1 MLEWL
6 KENYDNICVVITAL
20 ITFCSVVVKVTPT
33 DKDDKILSKIIS
45 ILDKILADLPS
56 KLYNNCTRIAI
67 VEKTIDGVKD
77 RVGKVEGNI
86 SWVTKTI
93 LGIVITAIM
102 GIIVVIR

>member
-45 ILDKILADLPS
+45 ILDTFSIFNPKN
-56 KLYNNCTRIAI
+56 K
-67 VEKTIDGVKD
+67 EVKD
-77 RVGKVEGNI
+77 K
-86 SWVTKTI
+86 
-93 LGIVITAIM
+93 
-102 GIIVVIR
+102 

>member
-45 ILDKILADLPS
+45 ILDTFSIFNP
-56 KLYNNCTRIAI
+56 NNK
-67 VEKTIDGVKD
+67 EVKD
-77 RVGKVEGNI
+77 K
-86 SWVTKTI
+86 
-93 LGIVITAIM
+93 
-102 GIIVVIR
+102 

>member
-45 ILDKILADLPS
+45 ILDTFSIFNPKN
-56 KLYNNCTRIAI
+56 K
-67 VEKTIDGVKD
+67 EVKD
-77 RVGKVEGNI
+77 KE
-86 SWVTKTI
+86 
-93 LGIVITAIM
+93 
-102 GIIVVIR
+102 